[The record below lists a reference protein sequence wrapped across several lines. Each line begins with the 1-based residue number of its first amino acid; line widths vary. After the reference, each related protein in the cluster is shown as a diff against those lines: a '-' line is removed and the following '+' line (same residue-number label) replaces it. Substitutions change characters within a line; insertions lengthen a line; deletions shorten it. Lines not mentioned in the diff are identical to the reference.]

1 MLQRLDNWTWWKFYG
16 NKFENLYKINFEKK
30 STYQTDSGGDKIS
43 NKHRPL
49 RKLNELLIIFSIMK
63 TPGPDDYFIGK
74 YYHII
79 KKNIIL
85 ILNYFR
91 AKEKKRGWWGD
102 TFSFILLG

>member
-1 MLQRLDNWTWWKFYG
+1 
-16 NKFENLYKINFEKK
+16 
-30 STYQTDSGGDKIS
+30 
-43 NKHRPL
+43 
-49 RKLNELLIIFSIMK
+49 MK

-91 AKEKKRGWWGD
+91 AEETSEKPRAHQGQRISTGARSGD
-102 TFSFILLG
+102 F

>member
-1 MLQRLDNWTWWKFYG
+1 
-16 NKFENLYKINFEKK
+16 
-30 STYQTDSGGDKIS
+30 
-43 NKHRPL
+43 
-49 RKLNELLIIFSIMK
+49 MK